1 MRLSSTLLMVLCA
14 GAMSAACTQGPRQ
27 LHVITTN
34 DVHGAWF
41 DSTYVGGRQVPS
53 LMAVNTYVDSIRNAV
68 GKDNV
73 LLLDAGDCLQGDN
86 AAYYFNYVDTLS
98 PHVYPRLVSYMG
110 YDAVVVGNHDV
121 ETGHKVYDKVTR
133 ELKANG
139 IPFLAGNALK
149 PDGDPYWL
157 EYQVFKRAGMKV
169 LVLGYTNANMAA
181 WLDESLWSGMKFV
194 SLVPFVQQR
203 VDALKAKVKPDVT
216 IVAVH
221 SGVGAGD
228 GTMLEN
234 QGLDLF
240 HSLRGVDLVVTSH
253 DHRPR
258 VESTDSIALVNTGSK
273 ALNYS
278 HTVISMEN
286 GVKHIAP
293 SVVAVDA
300 AKADVAMHEAF
311 ADDYAKVKAFTLQKV
326 GSISA
331 DMSSIEAFSGRC
343 FYMDFIHYVQLHTT
357 GADISFAAPL
367 TFKGFIPKGELI
379 FNDMFTV
386 YPYENTLNVLK
397 LKGSE
402 IRNYLEYSYDLWI
415 TNPLKSGHIFNMS
428 NHEDARYTQKRWSF
442 NHPSFNFDS
451 ASGINYTVDVTK
463 PYGKRIK
470 IASLADGRAFDE
482 NAFYTVAMTSYRA
495 AGGGDLLFKGAGLSR
510 GELSEREVARYPEI
524 RDIIYEYFKAEG
536 VVGPES
542 ISGLGDWHFVPRN
555 IASSF
560 LKQDSALMFGE

>member
-1 MRLSSTLLMVLCA
+1 MRLSSTLLAVLCA
-14 GAMSAACTQGPRQ
+14 GAMSVACSQGHRQ

-53 LMAVNTYVDSIRNAV
+53 LMAVNTYVDSIRSAV

-98 PHVYPRLVSYMG
+98 AHVYPRLVAYMG

-121 ETGHKVYDKVTR
+121 ETGHRVYDKVTR
-133 ELKANG
+133 ELEANG

-149 PDGDPYWL
+149 ADGDPYWP
-157 EYQVFKRAGMKV
+157 EYKVFKRAGMKV

-203 VDALKAKVKPDVT
+203 VDAVKAKVKPDVT

-273 ALNYS
+273 ARNYS
-278 HTVISMEN
+278 HTVIYKEN
-286 GVKHIAP
+286 GVKHIEP

-300 AKADVAMHEAF
+300 SKADAAMHEAF
-311 ADDYAKVKAFTLQKV
+311 AEDYAKVKAFTLQKV
-326 GSISA
+326 GAISA
-331 DMSSIEAFSGRC
+331 DMSSMEAFSGRC

-386 YPYENTLNVLK
+386 YPYENTLNVLR

-442 NHPSFNFDS
+442 NHASFNFDS

-470 IASLADGRAFDE
+470 IASLADGSAFDE
-482 NAFYTVAMTSYRA
+482 KAFYTVAMTSYRA

-510 GELSEREVARYPEI
+510 GELSEREVACYPEI
-524 RDIIYEYFKAEG
+524 RDIIYQYFKAEG

-542 ISGLGDWHFVPRN
+542 ISGLGDWQFVPRN

-560 LKQDSALMFGE
+560 LTQDSALMFGE

>member
-1 MRLSSTLLMVLCA
+1 MRLSSTLLAVLCA
-14 GAMSAACTQGPRQ
+14 GAMSVACSQGPRQ

-53 LMAVNTYVDSIRNAV
+53 LMAVNTYVDSIRSAV

-98 PHVYPRLVSYMG
+98 AHVYPRLVAYMG

-121 ETGHKVYDKVTR
+121 ETGHKVYDRVTR
-133 ELKANG
+133 ELEANG

-149 PDGDPYWL
+149 ADGDPYWP
-157 EYQVFKRAGMKV
+157 EYKVFKRAGMKV

-203 VDALKAKVKPDVT
+203 VDVVKAKVKPDVT

-240 HSLRGVDLVVTSH
+240 HSLCGVDLVVTSH

-258 VESTDSIALVNTGSK
+258 VESADSIALVNTGSK
-273 ALNYS
+273 ARNYS
-278 HTVISMEN
+278 HTVIYREN
-286 GVKHIAP
+286 GVKHIEP

-300 AKADVAMHEAF
+300 AKADAAMHAAF
-311 ADDYAKVKAFTLQKV
+311 AEDYAKVKAFTLQKV
-326 GSISA
+326 GLISA
-331 DMSSIEAFSGRC
+331 DMSSMEAFSGRC

-442 NHPSFNFDS
+442 NHASFNFDS

-463 PYGKRIK
+463 PYGRRIR

-542 ISGLGDWHFVPRN
+542 ISGLGDWQFVPRN

-560 LKQDSALMFGE
+560 LKQDSELMFGE

>member
-1 MRLSSTLLMVLCA
+1 MRLSSTLLAVLCA
-14 GAMSAACTQGPRQ
+14 GAMSVACSQGPRQ

-53 LMAVNTYVDSIRNAV
+53 LMAVNTYVDSIRSAV

-98 PHVYPRLVSYMG
+98 AHVYPRLVAYMG

-133 ELKANG
+133 ELEANG
-139 IPFLAGNALK
+139 IPFLAGNALNA
-149 PDGDPYWL
+149 DGDPYWP
-157 EYQVFKRAGMKV
+157 EYKVFKRAGMKV

-203 VDALKAKVKPDVT
+203 VDAVKAKVKPDVT

-273 ALNYS
+273 ARNYS
-278 HTVISMEN
+278 HTVIYREN
-286 GVKHIAP
+286 GVKHIEP

-300 AKADVAMHEAF
+300 AKADAAMHEAF
-311 ADDYAKVKAFTLQKV
+311 AGDYAKVKAFTLQKV

-331 DMSSIEAFSGRC
+331 AMSSIEAFSGRC

-379 FNDMFTV
+379 FSDMFTV
-386 YPYENTLNVLK
+386 YPYENTLNVLR

-442 NHPSFNFDS
+442 NHASFNFDS

-463 PYGKRIK
+463 PYGRRIR
-470 IASLADGRAFDE
+470 IASLADGSAFDE
-482 NAFYTVAMTSYRA
+482 NVFYTVAMTSYRA

-542 ISGLGDWHFVPRN
+542 ISGLGDWQFVPRN

-560 LKQDSALMFGE
+560 LKQDSELMFGE